1 MGRKEGKKSSAIV
14 HQQIPLLNFQP
25 LQLYFYA
32 LHITIGIIINI
43 INIIFGSDIAAR
55 PNVLGSS
62 VLARLKAFGPAVQPD
77 STLLSLSLLPAQ
89 GSWVWLCRQTQTQ
102 GSRVSVFF

>member
-43 INIIFGSDIAAR
+43 INIIFGSGIAAR
-55 PNVLGSS
+55 PNILGSS
-62 VLARLKAFGPAVQPD
+62 VLAKPKTFGPAVQLD
-77 STLLSLSLLPAQ
+77 STLLNLALSPAQ
-89 GSWVWLCRQTQTQ
+89 GSWVWPCRQTQTQ
-102 GSRVSVFF
+102 GS

>member
-1 MGRKEGKKSSAIV
+1 MGRKEKKKSSAIV

-25 LQLYFYA
+25 LQLHFCT

-43 INIIFGSDIAAR
+43 INIIFELDIAAR

-62 VLARLKAFGPAVQPD
+62 VLTRPKAFGPAV
-77 STLLSLSLLPAQ
+77 
-89 GSWVWLCRQTQTQ
+89 
-102 GSRVSVFF
+102 